1 MNKSDVAYL
10 VSESYTQNVYGVNE
24 KQTEKRRIFCNVTSV
39 NSQEWFE
46 GGRNGLNPQYRFT
59 IYSFEYLG
67 ESLIEYRGVTYSIYR
82 TYIVN
87 QDEIELYAEK
97 RQGNLT
103 SNG

>member
-10 VSESYTQNVYGVNE
+10 VSESYSQNDYGVIE
-24 KQTEKRRIFCNVTSV
+24 KTTQKRKIFCNVTSV

-59 IYSFEYLG
+59 VYSFEYLG
-67 ESLIEYRGVTYSIYR
+67 ESVVEYRGVFYSIYR
-82 TYIVN
+82 TFILGV
-87 QDEIELYAEK
+87 DEIELYAEK

-103 SNG
+103 NG